1 MKKENISIKWKIY
14 FLICVITVI
23 ICSIVQKNN
32 FFMLLS
38 SVCGVIYV
46 LFNAKGIKYSFLFG
60 IINALTYGIILV
72 MEKMYGSACYNL
84 LYVLPMLIYGY
95 FKVSKEKEFKINRLE
110 NNVRIYIAGV
120 FITLVV
126 GIAIILKIFGGNLVV
141 LDSISTIGGFLAVF
155 LLSNRYIEQWPVFI
169 LVNIAGVITWSILT
183 FENILNLPML
193 LTWIIYTINSVYGQI
208 TWLRKK

>member
-23 ICSIVQKNN
+23 ICSIIQKNS
-32 FFMLLS
+32 FFMLIS

-46 LFNAKGIKYSFLFG
+46 LLNAKGIKYSFLFG
-60 IINALTYGIILV
+60 IVNALTYGV
-72 MEKMYGSACYNL
+72 MLITGKMYGSACYNL

-95 FKVSKEKEFKINRLE
+95 FKVSKEKEFKTNRLD
-110 NNVRIYIAGV
+110 NNVRTYITGV
-120 FITLVV
+120 FVTLVI
-126 GIAIILKIFGGNLVV
+126 GISIILKIFGGSLVI

-169 LVNIAGVITWSILT
+169 LVNIAGVITWTILT
-183 FENILNLPML
+183 IENMLNLPML
-193 LTWIIYTINSVYGQI
+193 LTWIIYTINSIYGQI
-208 TWLRKK
+208 TWIKKK